1 MKKLLL
7 LISTLV
13 IGLSNTN
20 AQNSIEVSNNSQ
32 GGLIQNNDVI
42 TDDVVGGGGQSHIYI
57 AIKNISSSTKT
68 YGLKRTDVILNTDA
82 DAYFC
87 FAGTCYVPAVTTSP
101 NNVTLAPGAQDQP
114 TQIYLDENGTQG
126 YSEIR
131 YEVFDV
137 NNPTDKVTF
146 TFKYNPGFATS
157 VRSYASVF
165 SSVSDVYPNPS
176 ASKAQIVVNAANTN
190 NATVSITNALGS
202 VVSSKNIELM
212 TGKNTVSLDAENL
225 NSGIYFATI
234 VSGNHKVVK
243 KFTINK

>member
-20 AQNSIEVSNNSQ
+20 AQTSLEISNNSQ

-42 TDDVVGGGGQSHIYI
+42 TDDVLSGGQSHIYI

-68 YGLKRTDVILNTDA
+68 YGLKRTDVVLNTDA

-101 NNVTLAPGAQDQP
+101 NNVTLNAGQQDQP
-114 TQIYLDENGTQG
+114 TQIYLDENGVQG
-126 YSEIR
+126 YSEIK
-131 YEVFDV
+131 YEVYDV
-137 NNPTDKVTF
+137 NNPSDVVTF
-146 TFKYNPGFATS
+146 TFKYNPLLTS
-157 VRSYASVF
+157 VKNHTALF
-165 SSVSDVYPNPS
+165 ASVSDVYPNPS
-176 ASKAQIVVNAANTN
+176 VNKAQIVVNSTVAN
-190 NATVSITNALGS
+190 NAVISITNALGS
-202 VVSSKNIELM
+202 VVSSRNLEL
-212 TGKNTVSLDAENL
+212 TAGKNTVALDAENL

-234 VSGNHKVVK
+234 SSGNSKIVK